1 MVVTFGR
8 SLIDSVTLD
17 GIFTGGIMSKLTFY
31 SLGLL
36 LMALVALPQSSM
48 SQRPKGGAAM
58 SENSERLRVD
68 NLRKSIFAEPFN
80 EEKLQ
85 AYLAVLPKDDD
96 LYVLEGD
103 LLMTE
108 QQVRAYVVGKSQAQA
123 PAISSGELLVNIH
136 NGTQDFY
143 KDMTKRNLTYAVD
156 KSSFANPSEYAKVVN
171 NMRLAGQRWQNLCA
185 TCGVRFTYLSQH
197 DASPTHDKVNFIV
210 RFHNVNGAYIA
221 AAFFPNY
228 APTRR
233 YVNIDPSY
241 FTTSFDKVGVL
252 RHELG
257 HTLGY
262 RHEHIQ
268 DIPGCFREDNNWM
281 PLTPYDPKS
290 VMHYFCGGAGSLTLD
305 ITQLDRAG
313 HRRLYKR
320 P

>member
-1 MVVTFGR
+1 MR
-8 SLIDSVTLD
+8 
-17 GIFTGGIMSKLTFY
+17 KLTFY
-31 SLGLL
+31 SLVLL
-36 LMALVALPQSSM
+36 LIALVALPQSSM
-48 SQRPKGGAAM
+48 SQRRPRSGAAM
-58 SENSERLRVD
+58 SENPERLRVD
-68 NLRKSIFAEPFN
+68 NLRKSVFAEPFN
-80 EEKLQ
+80 EEKLK
-85 AYLAVLPKDDD
+85 AYLEALPRDGD

-123 PAISSGELLVNIH
+123 PAFSSGELLVNIH
-136 NGTQDFY
+136 NGSQDFY
-143 KDMTKRNLTYAVD
+143 RDLSQRNLTYAVD
-156 KSSFANPSEYAKVVN
+156 RNSFSNHTEYTTTVN
-171 NMRLAGQRWQNLCA
+171 NMRLAGKGWQNLCVN
-185 TCGVRFTYLSQH
+185 CGVRFTYLSQH
-197 DASPTHDKVNFIV
+197 DAAPTHDKVNFIV

-221 AAFFPNY
+221 AAFFPHY
-228 APTRR
+228 APSRR

-268 DIPGCFREDNNWM
+268 DIPGCFREENNWL

-290 VMHYFCGGAGSLTLD
+290 VMHYFCGGAGSLTLN
-305 ITQLDRAG
+305 ITSLDRAG
-313 HRRLYKR
+313 HRQLYKR